1 MAEKPIVSVTRL
13 WPFHGFLCES
23 LFRETAITRMP
34 MFANAHISS
43 LGYLCGKNFFPT
55 PLLQES
61 HFGVGWVLG
70 GIFCSHFVVVVVFFF
85 HLINKKNKIN
95 Y

>member
-23 LFRETAITRMP
+23 LYRETATTRMP

-43 LGYLCGKNFFPT
+43 LGYLCGKNFFHTPSPT
-55 PLLQES
+55 RES
-61 HFGVGWVLG
+61 LRGRVGNREN
-70 GIFCSHFVVVVVFFF
+70 FFSHFVVVVVFFS
-85 HLINKKNKIN
+85 LDK
-95 Y
+95 